1 MSDPQSNKNDAAFN
15 PARRDLAKMA
25 LGGAALLAS
34 TRTGSATLRPIPPG
48 IKIGTSAGQP
58 TPENML
64 YLKQLGVTWVS
75 LAATPETATAEG
87 FIHMR
92 EQWEEGG
99 FKVYNIGSGVGPSGS
114 LHNMPEVTLNL
125 PGRDQKIEEYLNYI
139 RYLGKAGIPYSTYAH
154 MGNGIW
160 RSGRATLPRG
170 YTGADCDLSSPNLR
184 GNWAGKS
191 YSEPL
196 SHGRVFT
203 KEEIWEN
210 YTYFIKKVV
219 PVAEEAGVRI
229 GIHPD
234 DPPQPVLAGVPR
246 CIFSNFEGY
255 KRAIEIANSPNI
267 GVCLCCGSWLEGG
280 KMTGADPVEVIKY
293 FGPRKKLFKIHFRN
307 VSAPLPHFTE
317 TLIDDGYFDM
327 SKVMQ
332 ALVDV
337 DFEGIV
343 IPDHIPALGILPGSE
358 PGRGGNG
365 AGRGTPGAYRPNIGM
380 AYLIACMNSML
391 KAAQNHKS
399 RVG

>member
-1 MSDPQSNKNDAAFN
+1 MNTTTN
-15 PARRDLAKMA
+15 PDRREFAKIA
-25 LGGAALLAS
+25 IGGAALMSMAAPGEAKM
-34 TRTGSATLRPIPPG
+34 TPIPPG

-58 TPENML
+58 SPENFL

-75 LAATPETATAEG
+75 LAPNPQNATAEA
-87 FIHMR
+87 FIQMR
-92 EQWEEGG
+92 EQWEAAG
-99 FKVYNIGSGVGPSGS
+99 FRVYNIGSGAGPSGS

-160 RSGRATLPRG
+160 RSGREITPRG
-170 YTGADCDLSSPNLR
+170 YSAASLDLSSPDAR
-184 GNWAGKS
+184 GTWSGKT
-191 YSEPL
+191 YAEPL

-234 DPPQPVLAGVPR
+234 DPPQPMLAGVPR

-280 KMTGADPVEVIKY
+280 KKLTGADPVEMIKY

-317 TLIDDGYFDM
+317 TMIDDGYFDM
-327 SKVMQ
+327 SKIMK
-332 ALVDV
+332 ALVEV
-337 DFEGIV
+337 KFEGIA
-343 IPDHIPALGILPGSE
+343 IPDHVPGL
-358 PGRGGNG
+358 GGNPANEG
-365 AGRGTPGAYRPNIGM
+365 AGRGAGRGAPGEYRPNPAL
-380 AYLIACMNSML
+380 AYLLGCMNSML
-391 KAAQNHKS
+391 IAAQGNHDS
-399 RVG
+399 